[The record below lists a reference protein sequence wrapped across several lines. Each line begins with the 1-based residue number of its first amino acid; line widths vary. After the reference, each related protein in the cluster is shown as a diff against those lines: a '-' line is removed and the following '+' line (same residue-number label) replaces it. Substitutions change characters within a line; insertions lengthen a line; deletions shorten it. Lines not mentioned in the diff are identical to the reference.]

1 MVGGDSRSYSL
12 VRLRRRRGPK
22 HRANGGFRAWSFD
35 LEAVR
40 EGSGCGQPAYHEAT
54 HRGVDEGV
62 ARRAAVHLL
71 PGQPPAWR
79 GPAVRPLRQ
88 APLRQDPGQTFD
100 RGRQPYPLD
109 AHGAPI
115 AQVADGPLLTAR
127 MRRMA
132 RDLDRPATLRLDL
145 RLAAAGVALVC
156 PQVVQPREDHMHRV
170 EGVRC
175 RGPVRQVGGLELAV
189 PQPSAV
195 SFPGRPAET
204 YLPWAVQRLCTSPV
218 AVAFRRRRL
227 V

>member
-1 MVGGDSRSYSL
+1 MVGGDSRSYPL
-12 VRLRRRRGPK
+12 VRLRRRREPK

-40 EGSGCGQPAYHEAT
+40 EGSGCGQPAT

-62 ARRAAVHLL
+62 ARRAEALVL
-71 PGQPPAWR
+71 PGQPPGWR
-79 GPAVRPLRQ
+79 RPAGRPLRQ
-88 APLRQDPGQTFD
+88 TPLRQDPGKTFD
-100 RGRQPYPLD
+100 RGRQPHPLD

-127 MRRMA
+127 MRRVA

-170 EGVRC
+170 EDVRC
-175 RGPVRQVGGLELAV
+175 RGTVRQVSGLELAV

-204 YLPWAVQRLCTSPV
+204 YPPWAVQRLCTSPV